1 MCQYANGTM
10 CQLAGAFNGLIM
22 FIFSNWHIGILPNWH
37 IIPSFQ
43 SVFKLLETNRNQY
56 YRHKCQ
62 NNNLFHYKCD
72 IHSLDHQLTHSLNV
86 PTGRQYIGYHLQ
98 YERHA
103 FYGENHTGKYHGRHH
118 QNQSRSQ
125 HGSYLPQA
133 HATHKPTT
141 TGS

>member
-86 PTGRQYIGYHLQ
+86 PTGGSTSDITCNTSGMLSM
-98 YERHA
+98 
-103 FYGENHTGKYHGRHH
+103 GKIIPESIMVGIIKI
-118 QNQSRSQ
+118 N
-125 HGSYLPQA
+125 P
-133 HATHKPTT
+133 KPTWQLPV
-141 TGS
+141 SVLPKR